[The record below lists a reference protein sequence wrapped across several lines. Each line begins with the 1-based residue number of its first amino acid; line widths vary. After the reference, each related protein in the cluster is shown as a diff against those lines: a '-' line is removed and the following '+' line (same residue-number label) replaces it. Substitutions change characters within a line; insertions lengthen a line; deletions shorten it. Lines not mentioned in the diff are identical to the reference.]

1 MHRPLLYASLC
12 ALVAT
17 GTRGLTP
24 GTGGQTPGIQ
34 PPTFRADTHLVQ
46 VSVVATDSR
55 QNPIRGLKAGDF
67 RIFEDGK
74 EQAISLFSADTRSSS
89 STAIDVIPGGGA
101 TVSNQVPASGGATV
115 ILFGRLNTAWGD
127 QAQARRNIV
136 KYLSQVPATERL
148 GFYVLDSSHVTV
160 VHDFTTDTQSLLRA
174 LARLEARESREVNIT
189 SEKAPTIPSSGGP
202 GSAMEAQLDAALAR
216 MDTMVKGEE
225 LKNRVDSTLS
235 ALEAIA
241 RHLAGIPGRK
251 NLIWVSS
258 VFPLSYDDGFGTRS
272 MYREVSIATRAIADA
287 DVSIYPIDA
296 RGLMGSSAVV
306 ARTPV
311 YSTLHNDLPA
321 LDSMQMIA
329 ERTGGLVYTN
339 TNDLGRAIARAVN
352 DAGFT
357 YTLGYYPANVT
368 WDGHF
373 RKISVKVLRDGVEL
387 RHRTG
392 YLALPAPAQT
402 QETRQNA
409 LVRALASP
417 LNAIALPLSVSLA
430 PTPDGDLTV
439 TLRLTASTI
448 RLSQTAPDTWEGAV
462 DVAIAQALP
471 NGALAK
477 ALDVTVPLRFT
488 TAMRDQAQRE
498 GLNLNRR
505 IRPNPDAHALRIAVR
520 DPATGAVGSVE
531 VSADVIRSLRGK

>member
-1 MHRPLLYASLC
+1 MHRPLLCVGLC
-12 ALVAT
+12 AVVAV
-17 GTRGLTP
+17 GAR
-24 GTGGQTPGIQ
+24 GQTPDQQ

-46 VSVVATDSR
+46 VSVVVTDSR
-55 QNPIRGLKAGDF
+55 QNPVRDLKAGDF
-67 RIFEDGK
+67 RVFEDGK
-74 EQAISLFSADTRSSS
+74 EQSISLFSADAGSSS
-89 STAIDVIPGGGA
+89 PSTALDVTPGGGA
-101 TVSNQVPASGGATV
+101 VVSNQVPVSGGVTV
-115 ILFGRLNTAWGD
+115 ILFDRLNTAWGD

-136 KYLSQVPATERL
+136 NYLLRVPSTERI
-148 GFYVLDSSHVTV
+148 GFYVLDSSHISI

-174 LARLEARESREVNIT
+174 LTRLQARESRQVNIT
-189 SEKAPTIPSSGGP
+189 DEKAPIIPSGG
-202 GSAMEAQLDAALAR
+202 GGMSTGMDAQLDAALAR
-216 MDTMVKGEE
+216 MDTMIKSEE
-225 LKNRVDSTLS
+225 LKNRAESTLS
-235 ALEAIA
+235 ALEAVG

-258 VFPLSYDDGFGTRS
+258 AFPLSFDDGFGTRS

-296 RGLMGSSAVV
+296 RGLMGSTAVV
-306 ARTPV
+306 ARRPV
-311 YSTLHNDLPA
+311 YSTLHSNMPS
-321 LDSMQMIA
+321 LDSMQMLA

-352 DAGFT
+352 DARFT

-373 RKISVKVLRDGVEL
+373 RKLSVKVRRDGLEV

-392 YLALPAPAQT
+392 YLALPAPSQT
-402 QETRQNA
+402 PETRQNA

-417 LNAIALPLSVSLA
+417 LNAIALPLSVSLQPA
-430 PTPDGDLTV
+430 ADGELAA
-439 TLRLTASTI
+439 TLRLNAGSI
-448 RLSQTAPDTWEGAV
+448 RLSQTAPDMWEGAV

-471 NGALAK
+471 NGALAR

-488 TAMRDQAQRE
+488 TVMRDQALRD

-505 IRPNPDAHALRIAVR
+505 IRPNPDAHAVRIAVR
-520 DPATGAVGSVE
+520 DPATGAVGSVSI
-531 VSADVIRSLRGK
+531 SADAIRSVLGK